1 MPNSKTYSTQV
12 HASCQPRTALDV
24 LLNPT
29 PQDIQAIHQGLLNI
43 REGIIQFARFLQR
56 VHHVS
61 LQTRN
66 RKTQA
71 GVWDEQ

>member
-1 MPNSKTYSTQV
+1 MPNSKTHSTQV
-12 HASCQPRTALDV
+12 RSSCQPRTILDV

-29 PQDIQAIHQGLLNI
+29 PQDIHAIQRGIQNI
-43 REGIIQFARFLQR
+43 RESFMQLALFIQKAHLSCLQA
-56 VHHVS
+56 
-61 LQTRN
+61 RN